1 MYIPTINLLIVDD
14 HQLIIDGL
22 SAILAGE
29 PLIDTLFTAREGREA
44 VNLVIEKDIDC
55 VLMDINMPVIGGY
68 EATELIKSKKPHIKI
83 IMVSMISDASVV
95 AKLLKAG
102 ADAFIIKNT
111 GKLELLAAIKK
122 VMAGEKYV
130 SQELCSD
137 LYRHFGSARRK
148 TSEGPY
154 HLTRREIEII
164 RYVAAGLTNQEI
176 AIKLFLSHNTVETH
190 RKNIIAKLGLKNTAS
205 LVKYAADNKL
215 L

>member
-22 SAILAGE
+22 SAILVGE
-29 PLIDTLFTAREGREA
+29 PLIGTLFTARDGEEA
-44 VNLVIEKDIDC
+44 VNLVVEKDIDC
-55 VLMDINMPVIGGY
+55 VLMDINMPVIGGC
-68 EATELIKSKKPHIKI
+68 EATELIKSKKPHVKI

-137 LYRHFGSARRK
+137 LYRHIGSARRK
-148 TSEGPY
+148 TSGGPD
-154 HLTRREIEII
+154 HLTSREIEII

-176 AIKLFLSHNTVETH
+176 ATKLFLSHNTVETH